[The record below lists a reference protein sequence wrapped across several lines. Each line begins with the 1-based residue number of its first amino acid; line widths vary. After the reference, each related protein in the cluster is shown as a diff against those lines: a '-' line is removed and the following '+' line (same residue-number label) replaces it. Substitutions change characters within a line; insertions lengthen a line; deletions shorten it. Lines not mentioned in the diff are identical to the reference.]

1 MQLSNQKGLI
11 YATSKKAL
19 ALYTGDLGAGQRRRH
34 GSNLITSD
42 RRPLWLGFVL
52 HTASSRGYP
61 PQMGGSRNQEKC
73 ICLLWKWQWIETL
86 VNKWQVQLG
95 PLFFSDRPGSQKM
108 PVKRKPEL
116 QGSMDF
122 QSKILKVQTQKKK
135 KEKMNRMKRKED
147 ESYSMMF

>member
-19 ALYTGDLGAGQRRRH
+19 ALYNGDLGAGQRRRH

-52 HTASSRGYP
+52 RTASSRGYP

-86 VNKWQVQLG
+86 VNKQQVQLG
-95 PLFFSDRPGSQKM
+95 PLFFSARPGSQKM

-122 QSKILKVQTQKKK
+122 QSTNLEVQTQKKRK
-135 KEKMNRMKRKED
+135 NRMERKED
-147 ESYSMMF
+147 ESYSMF